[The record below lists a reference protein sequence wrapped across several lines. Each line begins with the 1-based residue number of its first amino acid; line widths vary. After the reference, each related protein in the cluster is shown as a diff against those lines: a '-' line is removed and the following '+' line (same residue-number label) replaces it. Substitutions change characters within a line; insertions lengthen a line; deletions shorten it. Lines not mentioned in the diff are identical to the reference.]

1 MSLFL
6 CLLVCID
13 KLGVESGGIPDAN
26 FEASHKY
33 NASYG
38 PHKARLHGPSGW
50 GVSTSISSPWIQVD
64 IGYSTNVT
72 GLLTQG
78 SQAKQSYF
86 WITKLKVSTFYAAAN
101 DSEVFIRD
109 GNSGPPVV
117 EVTIMTIVLKSRCI
131 AFVAIEKNNKSKVFT
146 LKIKLVLF

>member
-1 MSLFL
+1 M
-6 CLLVCID
+6 
-13 KLGVESGGIPDAN
+13 ESGGIPDAN

-78 SQAKQSYF
+78 SQALQSDGGQYY
-86 WITKLKVSTFYAAAN
+86 WITKLTVSTFYAAAN
-101 DSEVFIRD
+101 DSEVLLTD
-109 GNSGPPVV
+109 GNSDPPVAK
-117 EVTIMTIVLKSRCI
+117 VTIMTIALKSRCI